1 MPRCRSSSS
10 ARLGRGSTV
19 SLRIV
24 HEHLSREHARVEV
37 GDLVA
42 LEDLG
47 QGVAPGLALDLSF
60 QIITIGHGFI
70 HLCGP
75 SPTGA

>member
-1 MPRCRSSSS
+1 MRV
-10 ARLGRGSTV
+10 L
-19 SLRIV
+19 

-47 QGVAPGLALDLSF
+47 SSNPTFVEGRRIEGRVELEEGAQIAFGDLRARLVRRAS
-60 QIITIGHGFI
+60 
-70 HLCGP
+70 
-75 SPTGA
+75 